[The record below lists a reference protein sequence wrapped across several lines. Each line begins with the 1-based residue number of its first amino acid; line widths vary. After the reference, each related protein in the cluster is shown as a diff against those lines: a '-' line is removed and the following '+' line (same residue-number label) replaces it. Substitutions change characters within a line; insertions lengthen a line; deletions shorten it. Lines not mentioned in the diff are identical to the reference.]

1 MCMLDNIS
9 RKRFK
14 GWVEF
19 EFPEINGNLTF
30 RIFSEGDVASHE
42 TFNGVVAYKN
52 QITDGRYS
60 IGVNVIDELEKWE
73 NLYNKVSI

>member
-1 MCMLDNIS
+1 MLDNIS
-9 RKRFK
+9 RTGFK

-19 EFPEINGNLTF
+19 DFPEKNGNLAF
-30 RIFSEGDVASHE
+30 RIFFEGDLASHN

-60 IGVNVIDELEKWE
+60 IGVNVIDEDKKWE
-73 NLYNKVSI
+73 NLYDKVSI